1 MKKIYFDNGS
11 TAFPKAPGVAAAITE
26 FLEGGSYNINRGGYE
41 ASYALSDTVLYT
53 RERLCNLFGFHRPR
67 NVIFTGSVT
76 VSLNMVLKGLLRQG
90 DHVVVSSME
99 HNAVMR
105 PIVQLEKAGLITY
118 SAAQSDGEGLV
129 SPQAVAGAITP
140 KTRAVVMLHASNVC
154 GTVNDIAAIGAVC
167 KEYGVFFICDAAQ
180 SAGVIPIHMG
190 EMGISGLC
198 FTGHKSLLGPQGIGG
213 FILTPE
219 LEKQISPLLAG
230 GTGSVSDSLD
240 MPHTMPDKF
249 EVGTLNLPGIIGLGA
264 ALSYLES
271 KGIDTIRAHELD
283 LTQCFLDGA
292 KRLPFA
298 KIVGKKDTAMRTAVV
313 SLDFEGRDNAEVS
326 YTLDAEYNIMT
337 RCGMHCAPMAHK
349 SLGTFPQG
357 TVRFSFGYDSKQEDV
372 AYCLEALE
380 KICKG

>member
-11 TAFPKAPGVAAAITE
+11 TSFPKAPGVGTAMAQLLSE
-26 FLEGGSYNINRGGYE
+26 GSYNINRGGYE

-53 RERLCNLFGFHRPR
+53 RERLCNLFGFARPR

-76 VSLNMVLKGLLRQG
+76 MSLNMIIKGLLKQG
-90 DHVVVSSME
+90 DHIVVSSME

-105 PIVQLEKAGLITY
+105 PVVQLAKGGIITY
-118 SAAQSDGEGLV
+118 SVAQSDEEGFV
-129 SPQAVAGAITP
+129 SAEAVEKAIKP
-140 KTRAVVMLHASNVC
+140 DTRAVVMLHASNVC

-167 KEYGVFFICDAAQ
+167 KKHGVFFICDAAQ
-180 SAGVIPIHMG
+180 TAGVIPIDMAAMH
-190 EMGISGLC
+190 ISALC

-213 FILTPE
+213 FIVTPE
-219 LEKQISPLLAG
+219 LEKEISPLLAG

-249 EVGTLNLPGIIGLGA
+249 EVGTLNLPGIVGLST

-271 KGIDTIRAHELD
+271 RGIAAIHSDEMAV
-283 LTQCFLDGA
+283 TQYFLDSA
-292 KRLPFA
+292 KRLKSA
-298 KIVGKKDTAMRTAVV
+298 KIVGKKDTVMRTAVV
-313 SLDFEGRDNAEVS
+313 SLDFENHDNAEVS
-326 YTLDAEYNIMT
+326 YRLDAEYNIMT

-357 TVRFSFGYDSKQEDV
+357 TVRFSFGYESKKEDV
-372 AYCLEALE
+372 DYCMDALAH
-380 KICKG
+380 ICKG